1 MLYSFVMTSELTP
14 SPRVWTV
21 GKGLCIFAAFTYG
34 LLTALID
41 VIDPNHL
48 RNPAWP
54 GHAKLHLL
62 WLISGGAIGACV
74 SIYLFATATPA
85 TRWRIRTGALI
96 GAIHIGGF
104 FAAALLKPLAGAEYD
119 ADGRVLL
126 GFIPPAALHLSLSLI
141 HISGSSARQRDRSS
155 GTIPFVATGLGFVP
169 LLRETNR
176 ECDKECDRECF

>member
-1 MLYSFVMTSELTP
+1 MTSELTP
-14 SPRVWTV
+14 SPRVWAV

-126 GFIPPAALHLSLSLI
+126 GFIPPAALHLSISASLLAAGVFLC
-141 HISGSSARQRDRSS
+141 SKKGEA
-155 GTIPFVATGLGFVP
+155 A
-169 LLRETNR
+169 
-176 ECDKECDRECF
+176 